1 VPALQLP
8 QSLDA
13 FQQES
18 GRAGRD
24 QQPSESIIYY
34 SRRDAHA
41 IRFLIEKEARDRMAK
56 KGHNEATGIEAQ
68 AERELEHLQKVVEY
82 CELADGCR

>member
-1 VPALQLP
+1 
-8 QSLDA
+8 
-13 FQQES
+13 
-18 GRAGRD
+18 
-24 QQPSESIIYY
+24 
-34 SRRDAHA
+34 
-41 IRFLIEKEARDRMAK
+41 MAK